1 MIFDSIEVS
10 SPLSPS
16 GISWA
21 LESLNDSLEKL
32 EPINLGCEW
41 PSHDGSRMDLS
52 QMKALRSLSCPS
64 ACFFGPGGAFE
75 QRSGLFKLLPS
86 ALEELKARGSIQNI
100 FLPFSHLHTKSLS
113 R

>member
-1 MIFDSIEVS
+1 MST
-10 SPLSPS
+10 PLSPF

-21 LESLNDSLEKL
+21 LDPVKDSLEKL
-32 EPINLGCEW
+32 EQINFGCEW
-41 PSHDGSRMDLS
+41 PGHDGSRMDLS

-64 ACFFGPGGAFE
+64 VCFFGPGGAFE

-100 FLPFSHLHTKSLS
+100 FLPFSHLHTKSLN